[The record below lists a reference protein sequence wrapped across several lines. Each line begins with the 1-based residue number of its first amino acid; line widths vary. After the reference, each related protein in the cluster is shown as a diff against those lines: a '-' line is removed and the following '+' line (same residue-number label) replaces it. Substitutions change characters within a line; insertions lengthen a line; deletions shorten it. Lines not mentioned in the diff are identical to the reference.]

1 MDHQLP
7 NNLLDFIWHFLR
19 PYKLVSFIFFLMA
32 ILAGLW
38 GPFNSMLIK
47 HVIDIIPEVKNGDI
61 TILILPITLIV
72 LNFIIF
78 DNITWRSISYINY
91 KYLPLIQ
98 NQIVKE
104 TSNLVLNHSQ
114 LFFQDN
120 LSGRLANQIF
130 KLADNIPLILHRISS
145 NFIRGASLLI
155 ISFVT
160 AYYVNPMFFYILS
173 LWFFAFASF
182 SIYMSSRL
190 VDLSDNHANTES
202 IVSGQLTDL
211 LTNHSNV
218 RYFATKDYEISRMD
232 KFLILSSNALQK
244 KGLFITILSSIQ
256 GLLIATMM
264 GFIGY
269 FLVYLYERDLVNT
282 GDFVLILGLS
292 MELGHMMWFTMSCVD
307 QFHEAWG
314 KCNQSLKALLVPINI
329 KDKENARDLI
339 VKNGSIIFSN
349 VKFHYKDADLLF
361 QNKSIKIESGTKIG
375 LVGYSGSGKS
385 TFVNL
390 ILRLYEITEGS
401 ISIDGQDIRD
411 VTQSSLRE
419 NISLIPQDPSLFQ
432 RSLIDNIRY
441 GKVYAEDDEVIVAAK
456 NSHTDEFIS
465 NLPEGY
471 SSLVGERGVKLSG
484 GERQRIAIA
493 RAMLKNAPILIL
505 DEATS
510 QLDSVTETYIQESL
524 KILMHGKTTIVIAH
538 RLSTLASMDRI
549 LVFDQGKIIED
560 GTHTELLKKNGLYKT
575 LWDTQVGG
583 FLPDKKSKNI

>member
-1 MDHQLP
+1 
-7 NNLLDFIWHFLR
+7 
-19 PYKLVSFIFFLMA
+19 
-32 ILAGLW
+32 
-38 GPFNSMLIK
+38 MLIK
-47 HVIDIIPEVKNGDI
+47 HIVDIIPQIKNGDV
-61 TILILPITLIV
+61 TILILPITFIV

-78 DNITWRSISYINY
+78 DNITWRSIGYIKY

-104 TSNLVLNHSQ
+104 MSNLVLSNSQ

-120 LSGRLANQIF
+120 LSGRIANQIF
-130 KLADNIPLILHRISS
+130 KLADNIPLILYPILC
-145 NFIRGASLLI
+145 NFIRGGSLLI
-155 ISFVT
+155 FSFVI
-160 AYYVNPMFFYILS
+160 AYYVNPTFFYILS

-182 SIYMSSRL
+182 SIYMSTRL
-190 VDLSDNHANTES
+190 VGLSDKHAATES
-202 IVSGQLTDL
+202 VVSGQLTDL

-218 RYFATKDYEISRMD
+218 RYFSRKDYEISRMS

-244 KGLFITILSSIQ
+244 KEFFIVILNSIQ

-264 GFIGY
+264 GFTGY
-269 FLVYLYERDLVNT
+269 FLVYLYARELVNI

-307 QFHEAWG
+307 QFHEAYG
-314 KCNQSLKALLVPINI
+314 KCNQSLKTLLVPINI
-329 KDKENARDLI
+329 KDKENAKELI
-339 VKNGSIIFSN
+339 VKNGEITFSN

-361 QNKSIKIESGTKIG
+361 QNKSIKIAAGTKIG

-390 ILRLYEITEGS
+390 ILRLYDLAEGC
-401 ISIDGQDIRD
+401 ILIDGQDISG
-411 VTQSSLRE
+411 VTQASLRE

-432 RSLIDNIRY
+432 RSLIDNICY
-441 GKVYAEDDEVIVAAK
+441 GKVNAEGKEVIQAAK
-456 NSHTDEFIS
+456 NAHADEFIS

-471 SSLVGERGVKLSG
+471 NSLVGERGVKLSG

-524 KILMHGKTTIVIAH
+524 STLMHNKTTIVIAH
-538 RLSTLASMDRI
+538 RLSTLLHMDRI
-549 LVFDQGKIIED
+549 LVFDQGKIVGD
-560 GTHTELLKKNGLYKT
+560 GTHTELLKKDGLYKT
-575 LWDTQVGG
+575 LWDTQIGG
-583 FLPDKKSKNI
+583 FLPDTNNEDK